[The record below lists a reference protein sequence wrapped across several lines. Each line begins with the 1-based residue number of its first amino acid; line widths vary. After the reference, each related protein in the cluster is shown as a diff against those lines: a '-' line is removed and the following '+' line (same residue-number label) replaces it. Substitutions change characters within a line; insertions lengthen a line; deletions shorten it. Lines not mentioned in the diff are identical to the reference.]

1 MIKKNVSI
9 KIMLLRQ
16 LMQQTFYGTF
26 LGHPLVL
33 EENWWSSLC
42 TSYRWSHEALLLQCS
57 AHCPFG
63 KSEPLQ
69 SAAPYKLLTIRQH
82 PRNCKRPNHQR
93 IIITMYSISHF
104 IHQKRLPFAPAI
116 SWPNVFFSTK
126 WCWSLVFQVRIN
138 KNCWRMSNKIG
149 VLFQC
154 FKC

>member
-1 MIKKNVSI
+1 
-9 KIMLLRQ
+9 MLLRQ

-57 AHCPFG
+57 THCPFG

-116 SWPNVFFSTK
+116 SWPKCFFLQRNSVGAWCSKCVSTRIVAECPKRLVCSSNNVSN
-126 WCWSLVFQVRIN
+126 VQ
-138 KNCWRMSNKIG
+138 KNW
-149 VLFQC
+149 
-154 FKC
+154 

>member
-57 AHCPFG
+57 THCPFG

-126 WCWSLVFQVRIN
+126 WCWSLVFQVGIN
-138 KNCWRMSNKIG
+138 KNCCRMSKTIG
-149 VLFQC
+149 VLFQ
-154 FKC
+154 